1 MSERKSIVFFHPD
14 LGIGGA
20 ERLIIDAAVGLQ
32 ELGHRVTI
40 FTSHRDT
47 AHCFDEARDGLHP
60 SASPAPHPL
69 SKKPQANPTAQ
80 TGTLDVRVRGG
91 FLFPATLFGRFKI
104 LLTIL
109 RHYHLLFTTSLN
121 GELAALKPT
130 AFFIDQLSAGIPF
143 LRYRFPDTHIL
154 FYCHFPD
161 LLLVKQRQRWV
172 TRVWRLPFDAV
183 EGWSM
188 QGADRVVVNSKFTKG
203 VVERVW
209 KGLGGK
215 RGVGVVYPCVA
226 TKDDKGG
233 EVEGGIQGALPEK
246 ELWGGKKVVLSI
258 NRFEKKKDVGLAIKA
273 FAALTAKE
281 RDGVRLVIAG
291 GYDSRV
297 PENVSYHTELLSLAE
312 SLKLSTATAKNIVSA
327 LSIPDDIDVLFLLSI
342 PSQLKSTL
350 LNAAR
355 LLVYT
360 PSSEH
365 FGIVPL
371 EAMLA
376 EVPVLAANSGGP
388 LETVLDGKTGWLRDP
403 AKVGDWT
410 EVMRQVLH
418 ETPAAQLREMGVVG
432 RERVEAE
439 FSESKMAQKL
449 DQELEDMVSNP
460 RVKALEIQDILLIV
474 GIFGLWVV
482 VMVSLLRG
490 PLVAAAAASRNAA
503 ASQKV

>member
-1 MSERKSIVFFHPD
+1 MTERKSIVFFHPD

-32 ELGHRVTI
+32 ELGHRITI

-47 AHCFDEARDGLHP
+47 AHCFDEARDG
-60 SASPAPHPL
+60 
-69 SKKPQANPTAQ
+69 
-80 TGTLDVRVRGG
+80 TLDVRVRGG
-91 FLFPATLFGRFKI
+91 FLIPATLFGRFKI

-109 RHYHLLFTTSLN
+109 RHYHLLFTVALN

-130 AFFIDQLSAGIPF
+130 AFFVDQLSAGIPF
-143 LRYRFPDTHIL
+143 LRYRFPDTRIL

-172 TRVWRLPFDAV
+172 TRIWRLPFDAV

-188 QGADRVVVNSKFTKG
+188 QGADRVVVNSEFTKG
-203 VVERVW
+203 VVEGVW
-209 KGLGGK
+209 KGVGGK

-226 TKDDKGG
+226 TKSVKGG
-233 EVEGGIQGALPEK
+233 EGEGAGHKALSEK
-246 ELWGGKKVVLSI
+246 ELWGGKKVILSI

-273 FAALTAKE
+273 FAGLSTNE
-281 RDGVRLVIAG
+281 RRETRLVIAG

-297 PENVSYHTELLSLAE
+297 SENVSYHNELLLLAE
-312 SLKLSTATAKNIVSA
+312 SLKLTTATAKNIISA
-327 LSIPDDIDVLFLLSI
+327 LSIPDEIDVLFLLSI
-342 PSQLKSTL
+342 PSQLKSML
-350 LNAAR
+350 LNAAK
-355 LLVYT
+355 LLIYT
-360 PSSEH
+360 PSNEH

-388 LETVLDGKTGWLRDP
+388 LETVVDSKTGWLRDP
-403 AKVGDWT
+403 EKVGDWT

-418 ETPAAQLREMGVVG
+418 GALPGQLRKMGTAG

-474 GIFGLWVV
+474 GIFGLWIV

-503 ASQKV
+503 WSQQV